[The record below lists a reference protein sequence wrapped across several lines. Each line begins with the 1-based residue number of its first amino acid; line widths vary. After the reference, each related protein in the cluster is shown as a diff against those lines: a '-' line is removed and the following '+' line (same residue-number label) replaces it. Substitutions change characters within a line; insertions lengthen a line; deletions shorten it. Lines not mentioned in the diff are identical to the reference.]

1 MSISMDDTNDIA
13 VVQYI
18 VQEQDTLESIA
29 TEF

>member
-1 MSISMDDTNDIA
+1 MSISMESDDVA

-18 VQEQDTLESIA
+18 VQEGDTFESIA

>member
-1 MSISMDDTNDIA
+1 MSVSMDEVNDIA

-18 VQEQDTLESIA
+18 VQEGDTLETIA